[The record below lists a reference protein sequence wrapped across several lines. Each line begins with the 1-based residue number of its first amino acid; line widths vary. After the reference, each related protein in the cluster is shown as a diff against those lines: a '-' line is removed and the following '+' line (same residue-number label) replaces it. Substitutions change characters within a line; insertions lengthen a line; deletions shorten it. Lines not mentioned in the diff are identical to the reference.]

1 MSDSFSS
8 VALAVALAT
17 VMFGV
22 GLALTLDDFRRLIRY
37 PRAAVV
43 ALTLQTLFLPLVAYA
58 IVRATGLSVEFGIGL
73 MVLAAAPGGVIANVF
88 SHLFGGNVALNVT
101 LTAVNTVLASVTLP
115 IILDWS
121 IKALSNESV
130 HVPFV
135 WAKVLEV
142 IGVVLAPI
150 AVGMLVASRHPRAST
165 ALARPMKLLSG
176 AVLVVLV
183 GVSIVR
189 EWATISGAIFQ
200 VGGAVLAFNLISLLT
215 GYVLSRMAT
224 LDRSMAIAIAFEIGI
239 HNSTLAMYIAIQVL
253 GAMAYAVPAAIYA
266 VSMLLTATAF
276 GFWLRRFDQRAAVNQ
291 HLQLKKQHR

>member
-1 MSDSFSS
+1 MSDSISS
-8 VALAVALAT
+8 LALAIALAT

-22 GLALTLDDFRRLIRY
+22 GLALTPEDFRRLIRY

-58 IVRATGLSVEFGIGL
+58 IVRISDLSVPFGIGI

-101 LTAVNTVLASVTLP
+101 LTAVNTVLSSVTLP

-121 IKALSNESV
+121 IKGLSNESV
-130 HVPFV
+130 RVPFV
-135 WAKVLEV
+135 WAKVFEV
-142 IGVVLAPI
+142 IGVILVPI
-150 AVGMLVASRHPRAST
+150 AIGMIVVSRKPGASN

-176 AVLVVLV
+176 AVLVILV
-183 GVSIVR
+183 GVSIFR
-189 EWATISGAIFQ
+189 EWATIAGAIFQ
-200 VGGAVLAFNLISLLT
+200 VGGAVLAFNLISLLA
-215 GYVLSRMAT
+215 GYALSRLAT
-224 LDRSMAIAIAFEIGI
+224 LERPMAVAIAFEIGI

-266 VSMLLTATAF
+266 VSMLLTASAF
-276 GFWLRRFDQRAAVNQ
+276 GFWLRRFDNKI
-291 HLQLKKQHR
+291 LQEQLS